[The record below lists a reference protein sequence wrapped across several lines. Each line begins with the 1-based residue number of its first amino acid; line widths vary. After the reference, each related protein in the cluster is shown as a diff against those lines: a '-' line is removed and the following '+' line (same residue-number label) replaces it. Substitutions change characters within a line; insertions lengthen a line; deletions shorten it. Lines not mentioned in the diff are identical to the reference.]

1 MVEKLDISRN
11 TRLKIEAALKNKEA
25 FNEKSAAFFEET
37 QLDFKE
43 ALEIMEESGL
53 IGRTKEGK
61 IFLTQ
66 KGQGQQSRGFLVS
79 NTFPASRKFVRF
91 SRNK

>member
-1 MVEKLDISRN
+1 MVENIGVFRN
-11 TRLKIEAALKNKEA
+11 TRHIIETTLNDRKA
-25 FNEKSAAFFEET
+25 FNEKSAAPFEET
-37 QLDFKE
+37 ELDFKE

-53 IGRTKEGK
+53 VGRTAEGR
-61 IFLTQ
+61 FFMTQ
-66 KGQGQQSRGFLVS
+66 KGQEQQLRGFLVS